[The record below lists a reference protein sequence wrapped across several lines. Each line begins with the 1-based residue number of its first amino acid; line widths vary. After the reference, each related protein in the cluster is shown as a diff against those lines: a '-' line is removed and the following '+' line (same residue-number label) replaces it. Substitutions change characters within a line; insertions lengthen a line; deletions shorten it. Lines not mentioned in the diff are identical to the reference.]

1 MARTVVDINEEIFEK
16 AKVLTGL
23 KKKVDIIN
31 YALKKLVDQK
41 EIERILELKG
51 KVDWSGDLHKMR
63 SDRVDCR

>member
-51 KVDWSGDLHKMR
+51 KVEWSGDLDTMR
-63 SDRVDCR
+63 RDRIGCR

>member
-1 MARTVVDINEEIFEK
+1 MARTVVDIDEIVYEK

-31 YALKKLVDQK
+31 YALRKLVDQK

-51 KVDWSGDLHKMR
+51 KVDWSGDLDEMR
-63 SDRVDCR
+63 RDRIDCR

>member
-1 MARTVVDINEEIFEK
+1 MARTVVDINEDVFEK
-16 AKVLTGL
+16 AKALTGL

-51 KVDWSGDLHKMR
+51 KVDWAGDLDKMR
-63 SDRVDCR
+63 ADRVDRG